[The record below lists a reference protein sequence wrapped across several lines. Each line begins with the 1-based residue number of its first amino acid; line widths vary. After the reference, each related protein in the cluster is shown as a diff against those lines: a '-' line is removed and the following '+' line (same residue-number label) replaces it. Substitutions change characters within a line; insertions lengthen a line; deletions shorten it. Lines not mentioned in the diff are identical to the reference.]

1 VPGQELPR
9 LGSKGL
15 FPGWFRNENLNMKDE
30 NKHQKILQA
39 AIKVFSE
46 KGFYNSR
53 VSEIAKEANV
63 ADGTIYLYFKNKDDI
78 LISLFEEEFGKVVRD
93 MRAAL
98 AQEKDALQKIKRFAI
113 THLSIVS
120 KHPHLAE
127 VMGVEVRQSTKFM
140 KEYVNQPFIEYLNL
154 IRSVVTE
161 GQEKGLLRK
170 DLTPGVMKR
179 ALFGALDEMARYW
192 VLSTKKKHSIDEA
205 ALQISDIFI
214 RGMMTEEA
222 RKTCPWPS

>member
-1 VPGQELPR
+1 MLIR
-9 LGSKGL
+9 
-15 FPGWFRNENLNMKDE
+15 
-30 NKHQKILQA
+30 
-39 AIKVFSE
+39 
-46 KGFYNSR
+46 KGFMAATMQD
-53 VSEIAKEANV
+53 I
-63 ADGTIYLYFKNKDDI
+63 ADGAELSVGTLYLYFKNKDDI
-78 LISLFEEEFGKVVRD
+78 LISLFEEEFAKIVRD
-93 MRAAL
+93 MRTEL
-98 AQEKDALQKIKRFAI
+98 AREKDALQKIKRFAI

-120 KHPHLAE
+120 HHPHLAE

-140 KEYVNQPFIEYLNL
+140 KEYVNQPFIEYLNI
-154 IRSVVTE
+154 IRSVVIE

-214 RGMMTEEA
+214 RGMMSEEA
-222 RKTCPWPS
+222 RKTYPWPS

>member
-1 VPGQELPR
+1 
-9 LGSKGL
+9 
-15 FPGWFRNENLNMKDE
+15 MKDE

-39 AIKVFSE
+39 AIKIFSE

-120 KHPHLAE
+120 RHPHLAE

-154 IRSVVTE
+154 VRSVVIE

-214 RGMMTEEA
+214 RGMMSEEA
-222 RKTCPWPS
+222 RKTYPWPS

>member
-1 VPGQELPR
+1 
-9 LGSKGL
+9 
-15 FPGWFRNENLNMKDE
+15 MKDE

-78 LISLFEEEFGKVVRD
+78 LISLFEEEFAKIVRD
-93 MRAAL
+93 MRAEL
-98 AQEKDALQKIKRFAI
+98 AREKDALQKIKRFAI
-113 THLSIVS
+113 THLSIVAH
-120 KHPHLAE
+120 HPHLAE

-140 KEYVNQPFIEYLNL
+140 KEYVNQPFIEYLNI
-154 IRSVVTE
+154 IRSVVIE

-179 ALFGALDEMARYW
+179 AFFGALDEMARYW

-214 RGMMTEEA
+214 RGMMSEEA
-222 RKTCPWPS
+222 RKTYPWPS

>member
-1 VPGQELPR
+1 
-9 LGSKGL
+9 
-15 FPGWFRNENLNMKDE
+15 MKDE

-63 ADGTIYLYFKNKDDI
+63 ADGTIYLYFRNKDDI
-78 LISLFEEEFGKVVRD
+78 LISLFEEEFGKVVRN
-93 MRAAL
+93 MRAEL
-98 AQEKDALQKIKRFAI
+98 AREKDPLQKIKRFAI
-113 THLSIVS
+113 THLLMVS
-120 KHPHLAE
+120 NNPHLAE

-140 KEYVNQPFIEYLNL
+140 KEYVNHPFIEYLNI
-154 IRSVVTE
+154 IRSVVIE
-161 GQEKGLLRK
+161 GQEKGLLRQ

-179 ALFGALDEMARYW
+179 AFFGALDEMARYW

-214 RGMMTEEA
+214 RGMMSEEA
-222 RKTCPWPS
+222 RKTYPWPA

>member
-1 VPGQELPR
+1 
-9 LGSKGL
+9 
-15 FPGWFRNENLNMKDE
+15 MKDE

-78 LISLFEEEFGKVVRD
+78 LISLFEEEFGKVVLD

>member
-1 VPGQELPR
+1 
-9 LGSKGL
+9 
-15 FPGWFRNENLNMKDE
+15 MKDE

-53 VSEIAKEANV
+53 VSEIAKEASV
-63 ADGTIYLYFKNKDDI
+63 ADATIYLYFKNKDDI
-78 LISLFEEEFGKVVRD
+78 LISLFEEEFGKVVRN
-93 MRAAL
+93 MRTEL
-98 AQEKDALQKIKRFAI
+98 SREKDPLQKIKRFAI

-120 KHPHLAE
+120 HHPHLAE

-140 KEYVNQPFIEYLNL
+140 KEYVNQPFIEYLNI
-154 IRSVVTE
+154 IRSVVIE
-161 GQEKGLLRK
+161 GQERGLLRK

-214 RGMMTEEA
+214 RGMMSEEA
-222 RKTCPWPS
+222 RKTYTWPS

>member
-1 VPGQELPR
+1 
-9 LGSKGL
+9 
-15 FPGWFRNENLNMKDE
+15 MKDE
-30 NKHQKILQA
+30 NKHQKILHA

-78 LISLFEEEFGKVVRD
+78 LISLFEEEFGKIVQN

-98 AQEKDALQKIKRFAI
+98 DKEKDALQKIKRFAI

-120 KHPHLAE
+120 KQQELGE
-127 VMGVEVRQSTKFM
+127 VMGVEVRQSSKFM
-140 KEYVNQPFIEYLNL
+140 KEYINKPFIEYLNI

-161 GQEKGLLRK
+161 GQEKGLIRK
-170 DLTPGVMKR
+170 DLTPGIMKR
-179 ALFGALDEMARYW
+179 AFFGALDEMARYW
-192 VLSTKKKHSIDEA
+192 VLSTQKKHSIDDA
-205 ALQISDIFI
+205 ALQISDVFI
-214 RGMMTEEA
+214 RGMMSEEA
-222 RKTCPWPS
+222 RKHYPWPS

>member
-1 VPGQELPR
+1 
-9 LGSKGL
+9 
-15 FPGWFRNENLNMKDE
+15 MKDE
-30 NKHQKILQA
+30 NKHHKILRA
-39 AIKVFSE
+39 AVKVFSE

-78 LISLFEEEFGKVVRD
+78 LISLFEEEFGKIVQN
-93 MRAAL
+93 MRTAL
-98 AQEKDALQKIKRFAI
+98 EKDQDALQKIKRFAI

-120 KHPHLAE
+120 KQHELGE
-127 VMGVEVRQSTKFM
+127 VLGVEVRQSSKFM
-140 KEYVNQPFIEYLNL
+140 KEYVNRPFIEYLNL
-154 IRSVVTE
+154 IRSVVIE
-161 GQEKGLLRK
+161 GQEKGLIRK
-170 DLTPGVMKR
+170 DLTPGIMKR
-179 ALFGALDEMARYW
+179 AFFGALDEMARYW

-222 RKTCPWPS
+222 RKAYPWPS